1 MRISDWSSD
10 VCSSDLIYAAC
21 QRFQIT
27 PEDVGDRLYVDSGR
41 EQPCV
46 IAEDLGQGA
55 RIIRPIADA
64 VIEQIKERGIDV
76 LILDPF
82 VSSHN
87 LSENDNRGMDAVIK
101 EWGRIADVCNCSI
114 NLVHHVKKEGGN
126 AASAD
131 SARGAKAVID
141 GARPVL

>member
-1 MRISDWSSD
+1 MEETERR
-10 VCSSDLIYAAC
+10 IYAAC

-64 VIEQIKERGIDV
+64 VIEQIKERGR
-76 LILDPF
+76 
-82 VSSHN
+82 
-87 LSENDNRGMDAVIK
+87 SEEHTSELQSLMRISYAVF
-101 EWGRIADVCNCSI
+101 C
-114 NLVHHVKKEGGN
+114 LKKKKHTYTQTTDIQQLQAN
-126 AASAD
+126 N
-131 SARGAKAVID
+131 
-141 GARPVL
+141 